1 MQNVD
6 GVGELGYAND
16 SERSGGVPNADFLIQ
31 RGLIQRGLIQRGLI
45 QRGLIQRGRSELL
58 LRLERQG

>member
-31 RGLIQRGLIQRGLI
+31 RGLIQRG
-45 QRGLIQRGRSELL
+45 RSELL

>member
-31 RGLIQRGLIQRGLI
+31 RGLIQRGLIQRG
-45 QRGLIQRGRSELL
+45 RSELL

>member
-45 QRGLIQRGRSELL
+45 QRGRSELL